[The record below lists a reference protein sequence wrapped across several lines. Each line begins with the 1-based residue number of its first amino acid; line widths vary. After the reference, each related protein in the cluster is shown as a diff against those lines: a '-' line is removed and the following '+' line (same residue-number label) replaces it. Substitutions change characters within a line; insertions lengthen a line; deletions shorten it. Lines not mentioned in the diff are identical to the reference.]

1 MAIIGIDLGT
11 TNSLVAAWTAQG
23 PRLIENALG
32 DTLTPSAVSFDAD
45 GGAIVG
51 RAALDRLIS
60 HPDRSVAGFKR
71 MMGSARLV
79 DIAGKSLRPEDLSAL
94 VLRALREDAETAL
107 GEAVTEAVISVPAYF
122 SDPQRKATLDA
133 ARIAGLKVERLVNEP
148 TAAALAHS
156 LEKQDGLFLILDL
169 GGGTFDVSL
178 LHKLDG
184 MIEIKASAGDVML
197 GGDDFSKLIAG
208 EIARRAGIPLSDLPP
223 QAQARLRRAADDVKR
238 ILSDQHVAPYAFD
251 LPDAPVA
258 GEITRDAFETLAEP
272 LMRRLRA
279 PIEQAISDSRIAP
292 GQIGQIVLV
301 GGATRMP
308 MIRAFVAK
316 LFGRFPLLDP
326 RPDHVIALGA
336 ATQMGLK
343 ARDAALDDVVMVDV
357 CPFTLGIAS
366 FDARVG
372 RTIFSPIIERNS
384 VVPVSRNGLYQTLL
398 DDQEHITV
406 KVLQGEDI
414 RPERNILLG
423 TIDIAVP
430 KGPAGRE
437 SVDVRFTF
445 DINGVLI
452 AEVTSLSTKERR
464 REVFRNQSN
473 LGEAEIDARMEALK
487 EIRKPPRERVVNQAL
502 IARAERLFAQSRGE
516 TRDAILQAIG
526 EFQRAIDNPH
536 LSDAELT
543 RIRKEMGLI
552 LDRFDK
558 DVFA

>member
-60 HPDRSVAGFKR
+60 HPDLSIAGFKR

-79 DIAGKSLRPEDLSAL
+79 DLAGKSLRPEDLSAL

-184 MIEIKASAGDVML
+184 MIEIKASPGDVML

-208 EIARRAGIPLSDLPP
+208 EIARRAGFPPSDLPP

-251 LPDAPVA
+251 LPDGPVA
-258 GEITRDAFETLAEP
+258 GEMTRDAFETLAEP

-279 PIEQAISDSRIAP
+279 PIEQAIADSRMAP

-301 GGATRMP
+301 GGATRMQ

-366 FDARVG
+366 FDGRVG

-384 VVPVSRNGLYQTLL
+384 VVPVSRNGLYHTLL
-398 DDQEHITV
+398 DNQEHITV

-414 RPERNILLG
+414 AMR
-423 TIDIAVP
+423 
-430 KGPAGRE
+430 
-437 SVDVRFTF
+437 S
-445 DINGVLI
+445 
-452 AEVTSLSTKERR
+452 
-464 REVFRNQSN
+464 
-473 LGEAEIDARMEALK
+473 
-487 EIRKPPRERVVNQAL
+487 
-502 IARAERLFAQSRGE
+502 
-516 TRDAILQAIG
+516 
-526 EFQRAIDNPH
+526 
-536 LSDAELT
+536 
-543 RIRKEMGLI
+543 
-552 LDRFDK
+552 
-558 DVFA
+558 